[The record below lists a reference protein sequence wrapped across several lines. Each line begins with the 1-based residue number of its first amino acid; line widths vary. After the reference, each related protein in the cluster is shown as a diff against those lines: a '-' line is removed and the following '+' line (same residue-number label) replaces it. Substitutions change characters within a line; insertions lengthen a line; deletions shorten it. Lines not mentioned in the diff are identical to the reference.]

1 MLDIIEDFLGLIAQ
15 VIGYPVRP
23 APEAVRARTEEE
35 QREYDQCNV
44 TLYNGRPRYV
54 TYKVTVKPDKH

>member
-23 APEAVRARTEEE
+23 APDPVRVRTAEE

-44 TLYNGRPRYV
+44 TLYDGRPRRV
-54 TYKVTVKPDKH
+54 TYTITVKPDRH